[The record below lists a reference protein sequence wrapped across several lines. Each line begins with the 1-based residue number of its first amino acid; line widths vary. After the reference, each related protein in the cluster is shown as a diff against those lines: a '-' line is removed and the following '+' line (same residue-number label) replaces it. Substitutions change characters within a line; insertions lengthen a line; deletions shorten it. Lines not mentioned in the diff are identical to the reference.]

1 MLMMLHDPFA
11 SVTTKIEATCAILLF
26 LLLNRGREAELAL
39 VNLAANC
46 IPASPSS
53 WLCVYSFHS
62 PCAVFQSLLTICD
75 VGNHCSVKGT
85 DSQVC
90 MPFAGQPI
98 SLSFIGGST
107 TEGGGV
113 PVHDRPPLSFS
124 GKVSNWFINTFPNSS
139 ITLQNA
145 GVGGVTSTYY
155 GQCVDMFVSD
165 ENVDL
170 VFVDFTL
177 NDRASGVMGKSP
189 QPDTPDR
196 SVNNTISL

>member
-1 MLMMLHDPFA
+1 MCKSGAHGLHRA
-11 SVTTKIEATCAILLF
+11 SGKV
-26 LLLNRGREAELAL
+26 
-39 VNLAANC
+39 
-46 IPASPSS
+46 
-53 WLCVYSFHS
+53 SFHS
-62 PCAVFQSLLTICD
+62 LCD
-75 VGNHCSVKGT
+75 VHTHGSVKGI
-85 DSQVC
+85 DSQVLV
-90 MPFAGQPI
+90 PLAGQPV
-98 SLSFIGGST
+98 SLSFIGGSI

-124 GKVSNWFINTFPNSS
+124 GKVSNWFINSFPNSS
-139 ITLQNA
+139 ISIQNA

-196 SVNNTISL
+196 SGNSTTSLSLAWSTPWIIIMTF

>member
-1 MLMMLHDPFA
+1 MF
-11 SVTTKIEATCAILLF
+11 
-26 LLLNRGREAELAL
+26 
-39 VNLAANC
+39 
-46 IPASPSS
+46 
-53 WLCVYSFHS
+53 SFHKFI
-62 PCAVFQSLLTICD
+62 CSLIAQFLCHLSSHFHNICD
-75 VGNHCSVKGT
+75 AGNHGGVRGIDC
-85 DSQVC
+85 QVFV
-90 MPFAGQPI
+90 PVTGQPV
-98 SLSFIGGST
+98 SLSFIGGSI

-124 GKVSNWFINTFPNSS
+124 GKVSNWFINTFPNS
-139 ITLQNA
+139 TVTVQNA
-145 GVGGVTSTYY
+145 GVGGVTSSYY

-196 SVNNTISL
+196 SVNNTTFFACF